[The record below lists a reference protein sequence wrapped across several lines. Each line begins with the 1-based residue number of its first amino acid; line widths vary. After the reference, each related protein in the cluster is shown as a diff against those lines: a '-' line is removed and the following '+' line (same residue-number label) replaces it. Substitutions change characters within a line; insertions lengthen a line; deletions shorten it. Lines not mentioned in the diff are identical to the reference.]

1 MFSTFKWSRLLGAA
15 CAFSVL
21 CFAVIGFSQ
30 SPQAAIQLITE
41 PPISQAI
48 PLEAEAT
55 KYLGSGQDKSPVQLK
70 FQARDAAGV
79 P

>member
-1 MFSTFKWSRLLGAA
+1 MQSL
-15 CAFSVL
+15 AFLNRPKPSI
-21 CFAVIGFSQ
+21 A
-30 SPQAAIQLITE
+30 
-41 PPISQAI
+41 QAI

-55 KYLGSGQDKSPVQLK
+55 KYLGSGQNKSPMQLR